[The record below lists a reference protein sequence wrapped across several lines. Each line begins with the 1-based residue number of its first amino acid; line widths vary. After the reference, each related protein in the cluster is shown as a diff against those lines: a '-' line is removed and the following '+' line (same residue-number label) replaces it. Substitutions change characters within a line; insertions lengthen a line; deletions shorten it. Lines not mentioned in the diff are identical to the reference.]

1 MKRAEKF
8 DEFARRVLEEVRES
22 GEVGITAFQIAQR
35 LSVERSR
42 VSMALYAL
50 KKLGVVEN
58 FHRNI
63 WKTSQKR
70 YRGERRSSFWIR
82 SWRFILGRRDARL

>member
-1 MKRAEKF
+1 LLRHDKEQRRHGFHTQVLHEVQVLGWIMKRAEKF

-22 GEVGITAFQIAQR
+22 GEVGITAFQIAQK
-35 LSVERSR
+35 LGVERSR
-42 VSMALYAL
+42 VSMALYVL

-63 WKTSQKR
+63 WKAK
-70 YRGERRSSFWIR
+70 G
-82 SWRFILGRRDARL
+82 